1 MQATSAAPALGAR
14 PALPASAR
22 FLGGRRQY
30 WRILARD
37 AALLIV
43 TLGLYRFWVANDVRT
58 YLWSHTEI
66 AGDELEYTGD
76 PVELLV
82 GFLVLVVILCPLFAA
97 VSILVLTSGQVGVA
111 IYLNYA
117 AVVCLAPITVLALY
131 QARRYR
137 MSHTLFR
144 GLRFRQKGSAW
155 VYALRTA
162 GWFVINLLTLGLSY
176 PWARKSLE
184 RYKMRHAFY
193 GDLQGDFQGTAR
205 GLFKVGFVLWLIV
218 LVPAICLFFAI
229 PDPDGD
235 HGNPLAGAAGWIAL
249 AGLVVYPAFHAN
261 VLRWR
266 IASMRFGPVTL
277 AAPFS
282 TRTLYKA
289 YLRFFG
295 LMVILAIVA
304 GAGAALWQFKI
315 QSALPSPQPPLL
327 ALAIFVALAFG
338 YFAAATAIAFAYQ
351 ATVRLTLWRLIVD
364 SLRLTNIEA
373 LDSVKAQSGWTPRH
387 EGRIGG
393 SLNIGGF

>member
-1 MQATSAAPALGAR
+1 MSAPQGLSGKG
-14 PALPASAR
+14 R
-22 FLGGRRQY
+22 FLGKRRQY

-37 AALLIV
+37 AALLIA

-97 VSILVLTSGQVGVA
+97 VSILVLTSGEVLYA
-111 IYLNYA
+111 IILNYA

-137 MSHTLFR
+137 MSRTLFR

-155 VYALRTA
+155 IYALRTG
-162 GWFVINLLTLGLSY
+162 GWFVVNMLTLGLSY
-176 PWARKSLE
+176 PWARRSLE

-193 GDLQGDFQGTAR
+193 GDLQGDFQGSPR
-205 GLFKVGFVLWLIV
+205 DLLKIGFAMWLIV
-218 LVPAICLFFAI
+218 LVPAICLFFVI
-229 PDPDGD
+229 PNPDGSYQD
-235 HGNPLAGAAGWIAL
+235 PLTYAGAWIAL
-249 AGLVVYPAFHAN
+249 AGLAVYPAFHAM

-266 IASMRFGPVTL
+266 IANMRFGPVTL
-277 AAPFS
+277 AAAFS
-282 TRTLYKA
+282 TRILYKA
-289 YLRFFG
+289 YLRFLG
-295 LMVILAIVA
+295 MMAILALA
-304 GAGAALWQFKI
+304 MGLGAAVWQLQI
-315 QSALPSPQPPLL
+315 APALPSPQPRALE
-327 ALAIFVALAFG
+327 LAIFVALALG
-338 YFAAATAIAFAYQ
+338 YFAAATAVAFAYQ
-351 ATVRLTLWRLIVD
+351 ATVRLTLWRLIAD

-373 LDSVKAQSGWTPRH
+373 LDNVKAHAGWTPRH

>member
-1 MQATSAAPALGAR
+1 MSVSQGLSGKG
-14 PALPASAR
+14 R
-22 FLGGRRQY
+22 FLGERRQY

-43 TLGLYRFWVANDVRT
+43 TLGLYRFWVAHDVRT

-97 VSILVLTSGQVGVA
+97 VSILVLTSGQVGIA
-111 IYLNYA
+111 IFLNYA
-117 AVVCLAPITVLALY
+117 AVICLAPITVLALY

-155 VYALRTA
+155 VYALKSA
-162 GWFVINLLTLGLSY
+162 GWFVINMLTLGLSY

-193 GDLQGDFQGTAR
+193 GDLQGDFRGSAR

-218 LVPAICLFFAI
+218 LLPAICLFFAI

-235 HGNPLAGAAGWIAL
+235 HGNQLTGAAGWIAL
-249 AGLVVYPAFHAN
+249 AGLAVYPAFRAN

-266 IASMRFGPVTL
+266 IESMRFGPVTL

-295 LMVILAIVA
+295 MMMILAIGA
-304 GAGAALWQFKI
+304 GVGAALWQFKI
-315 QSALPSPQPPLL
+315 QSVLPSPQPPLL

-338 YFAAATAIAFAYQ
+338 YFAAATVIAFAYQ
-351 ATVRLTLWRLIVD
+351 ATVRLTLWRLVVD
-364 SLRLTNIEA
+364 SLRLTNVEA